1 MRSIVCRAGASLAA
15 ASRAAALGTLG
26 QAAAR
31 LGSLER
37 AAVGRAAAGR
47 AAAGPG
53 SLGRVAVGIAAV
65 GLAVASCWAATP
77 TDFRLI
83 DAVKR
88 RDAKGS
94 SALLAQH
101 VNVNAALPDGATALA
116 WAVFLDLPD
125 IAARLIAAGANVNT
139 AGEYGET
146 PLTLALANGDVALSA
161 KLLKAGADPKAT
173 RWNGET
179 ALMIAAGA
187 GSVEEVKLL
196 IAAGV
201 DVNGAEP
208 HRGQNAL
215 MWAAAEGHPDVV
227 DALIKAGA
235 KVDSATKKGFTPLA
249 FAVMKNDAASVQRL
263 IQAGADPNYA
273 PQDKD
278 STRMLAMAGSYK
290 STEAAIALL
299 DGGANPNF
307 ADHKG
312 FTPLHVA
319 AEDGAVE
326 LVRKLL
332 AKGAVLDARTA
343 PAKKVS
349 FNPIEKTLILFSFSG
364 EQTPLLLAAKFNRV
378 DVMRVLIEAGADTKA
393 KSGDGTTLFLAAAG
407 SGHVE
412 AARYAY
418 QFDKDVKA
426 ADEEG
431 SSAMHEAVRGT
442 FEKATQAEV
451 TELVQYLAELGV
463 PLDELDHEGRTPID
477 IGDNAPLDQAVQ
489 RIADIVVK
497 RGGMPRRFPKEYIK
511 PNL

>member
-1 MRSIVCRAGASLAA
+1 MRSIVCRAAASLAA
-15 ASRAAALGTLG
+15 AGL
-26 QAAAR
+26 
-31 LGSLER
+31 
-37 AAVGRAAAGR
+37 AAVG
-47 AAAGPG
+47 
-53 SLGRVAVGIAAV
+53 LAAV
-65 GLAVASCWAATP
+65 GLAVASCWAATA

-88 RDAKGS
+88 RDAKAAN
-94 SALLAQH
+94 ALLVQH

-116 WAVFLDLPD
+116 WAAFLDLPD
-125 IAARLIAAGANVNT
+125 IAAELIKAGANVNT

-146 PLTLALANGDVALSA
+146 PLTLALANGDVALAST
-161 KLLKAGADPKAT
+161 LLKAGADPKAT

-179 ALMIAAGA
+179 ALMIAAGV

-196 IAAGV
+196 IGAGV

-235 KVDSATKKGFTPLA
+235 KVDSATRKGFTPLA

-263 IQAGADPNYA
+263 IEAGADPNYA
-273 PQDKD
+273 LPDKD
-278 STRMLAMAGSYK
+278 ATRILAMAGSYK

-307 ADHKG
+307 ADPKG
-312 FTPLHVA
+312 FTPLHIA
-319 AEDGAVE
+319 AESGDVA
-326 LVRKLL
+326 LVKKLL
-332 AKGAVLDARTA
+332 SKGAVLDARTS

-364 EQTPLLLAAKFNRV
+364 EQTPLLLAAKYNRV
-378 DVMRVLIEAGADTKA
+378 DVMRVLIEAGADTQA

-426 ADEEG
+426 VDEEG
-431 SSAMHEAVRGT
+431 STAMHEAVRGT

-451 TELVQYLAELGV
+451 TALVQYLAELGV
-463 PLDELDHEGRTPID
+463 PLDEPDHEGRTAID

-489 RIADIVVK
+489 RIADIIVK

-511 PNL
+511 SNSVGRTPGC